1 MKNNEKPYKEMY
13 IRSDLLEIPRNTYQ
27 RRLNPQRTK
36 RIANAFDERIA
47 NEPKVSLR
55 NGRYYV
61 FDGQHTIAARVERN
75 GGKPLPILCKL
86 YLGMTESDE
95 ATLFSQQNGES
106 ADLTA
111 GVKIRA
117 KIYVNGMTKDT
128 FDVIA
133 RLTASFGKIGNN
145 LNQIAL
151 KLNSRTPANDA
162 FNEFQRVGAEK
173 YKEALTLLLEA
184 WNGDPDSLRAET
196 VTAMCR
202 FVELYDGEYDKKRL
216 IQRFR
221 KYDPITIFRDGRSM
235 TTHMAGYKRYLHAVW
250 TLYNGSSVK
259 AALPLKF

>member
-1 MKNNEKPYKEMY
+1 MKINEKPYKEMY

-27 RRLNPQRTK
+27 RELNTRRTK
-36 RIANAFDERIA
+36 RIAKAFDERIA

-55 NGRYYV
+55 NGHYYV

-75 GGKPLPILCKL
+75 GGRPLPILCKI

-95 ATLFSQQNGES
+95 ATLFAQQTGES
-106 ADLTA
+106 ADLGA
-111 GVKIRA
+111 GVRIRA
-117 KIYVNGMTKDT
+117 EIYAGDQNAMSFQKATESIGIRLD
-128 FDVIA
+128 FDQKRGKK
-133 RLTASFGKIGNN
+133 RLACVATAYDEYQK
-145 LNQIAL
+145 
-151 KLNSRTPANDA
+151 
-162 FNEFQRVGAEK
+162 VGEEN
-173 YKEALTLLLEA
+173 YKEALSLLLES
-184 WNGDPDSLRAET
+184 WGGDPDSLRAET

-202 FVELYDGEYDKKRL
+202 FVQLYKGEYDRKRL

-235 TTHMAGYKRYLHAVW
+235 TSHMAGYKRYLHAVW